1 MSFFLQRERNIEDL
15 QTILFAFSHKL
26 LECVT
31 TNLSFLK
38 ECLSIWSAAMVP
50 WDYSLNDVFWCFNLL
65 SAEHS
70 SLSARVVIW
79 HQCHLQL
86 WQSLLCFC
94 SSNYINFLSCLCI
107 RMKFNIKMERFKGN
121 LKIMLESSFVTYCL
135 NSSYVYLWYCI
146 KPKNH
151 HLVEL
156 EKGKKKKEKYI
167 CIH

>member
-1 MSFFLQRERNIEDL
+1 MLNLILWVATTSLLPFLILTVILPPIVKWMSFFLQRERNIKDL

-26 LECVT
+26 LVCVT

-50 WDYSLNDVFWCFNLL
+50 WDYSLNDGFGGFNLL

-94 SSNYINFLSCLCI
+94 SSNYINL
-107 RMKFNIKMERFKGN
+107 
-121 LKIMLESSFVTYCL
+121 
-135 NSSYVYLWYCI
+135 
-146 KPKNH
+146 
-151 HLVEL
+151 LVL
-156 EKGKKKKEKYI
+156 PMY
-167 CIH
+167 